1 LVKAPHLDKLA
12 FTLFDAKGV
21 TPYDRLDNI
30 ASAIPFRFY
39 LLVTKNKILPIM
51 KIHLLTLLFS
61 ALFASKVFGADR
73 APVNIVWIVVEDAS
87 PHVGCY
93 GETLIKTPHV
103 DRMAREGIRCSN
115 AFVTAP
121 VCSSSRSAMVSG
133 MYQTTLGVHNHRSQ
147 TSSGKGGGNA
157 DYYDSYKVP
166 KSVKLI
172 PELFRDAGY
181 YVTNKSKTDYNFI
194 PTSKLYH
201 GNDWKKAPAGQPIFA
216 QFQLSGGKNR
226 KAKSHADPDKVVLP
240 PYYPDH
246 PVLRQDWAKYLDS
259 WVKTDEEVG
268 QILADLKKGG
278 RLDSTAVF
286 LWTDHGVSHL
296 RGKQFLYEEGI
307 RVPMIIRLPKK
318 KRAGTVRDDLIE
330 HIDVAAC
337 SLKLAG
343 IKIPENVQGCDLLA
357 SDYKTRKFVFAGR
370 DRCDETVDILRCVRD
385 SRYKYVRNFMSH
397 IPHAQPSQYKDGK
410 KIVQVMRG
418 LHEEGK
424 LNEQQSRSFVPRR
437 PPEELYD
444 LQSDPHELVNLAQ
457 APKSQ
462 DRLAAM
468 RNTLYERMVQTRD
481 MGLIPEPI
489 LEDVGR
495 KAGNKYLAFL
505 RNDHSEQT
513 RRLIDVII
521 AGEANEVAKL
531 LAFAKSPDPSTR
543 YWAAV
548 WLGVNKSAKG
558 KATLRKLTAD
568 PVPGVR
574 VAAAQAL
581 CKFGELGQL
590 KLLVE
595 HIKDPNLLV
604 GMFALRAI
612 EELGDAGKAQRVAIA
627 SAQKSKYEFSRR
639 IARRLTAKWR

>member
-1 LVKAPHLDKLA
+1 MKPFLVLILF
-12 FTLFDAKGV
+12 FT
-21 TPYDRLDNI
+21 
-30 ASAIPFRFY
+30 
-39 LLVTKNKILPIM
+39 
-51 KIHLLTLLFS
+51 TLLGK
-61 ALFASKVFGADR
+61 ASTPPNV
-73 APVNIVWIVVEDAS
+73 VWIVIEDAS

-93 GETLIKTPHV
+93 GETLVKTPNI
-103 DRMAREGIRCSN
+103 DRMAREGIRCKN
-115 AFVTAP
+115 AFVTSP

-157 DYYDSYKVP
+157 AYYESYEVP

-181 YVTNKSKTDYNFI
+181 FVTNKSKTDYNFI

-201 GNDWKKAPAGQPIFA
+201 GNDWKKAPADQPIFA

-226 KAKSHADPDKVVLP
+226 KAKSHADPAKVVLP

-259 WVKTDEEVG
+259 WVKTDEAVG
-268 QILADLKKGG
+268 KILADLEKAG

-318 KRAGTVRDDLIE
+318 QRAGTERNDLIE

-343 IKIPENVQGCDLLA
+343 IKIPDNLQGRDFLA
-357 SDYKTRKFVFAGR
+357 ADYKPRKFVFAAR

-397 IPHAQPSQYKDGK
+397 VPHAQPSQYKDGK
-410 KIVQVMRG
+410 KIVQAIRG
-418 LHEEGK
+418 LHKEGK
-424 LNEQQSRSFVPRR
+424 LNEQQARPFASRR

-444 LQSDPHELVNLAQ
+444 LQSDPHELVNLATDTMHR
-457 APKSQ
+457 
-462 DRLAAM
+462 DRLATM
-468 RNTLYERMVQTRD
+468 RKALHQRMKETRD

-489 LEDVGR
+489 LEDIGR
-495 KAGNKYLAFL
+495 EAGNKYLAFL
-505 RNDHSEQT
+505 KTDHSKQT
-513 RRLIDVII
+513 RRLIEVIT
-521 AGEANEVAKL
+521 AGEANEGAKL
-531 LAFAKSPDPSTR
+531 LDFAKSADPSTR

-548 WLGVNKSAKG
+548 WLGVNKSEKS
-558 KATLRKLTAD
+558 KATLLKLTND
-568 PVPGVR
+568 PVPAVR

-581 CKFGELGQL
+581 CKLGDLNTL
-590 KLLVE
+590 KLLVD

-612 EELGDAGKAQRVAIA
+612 EELGDAGKAHREAIA
-627 SAQKSKYEFSRR
+627 ASQKSKYEFSRR

>member
-1 LVKAPHLDKLA
+1 MKL
-12 FTLFDAKGV
+12 
-21 TPYDRLDNI
+21 
-30 ASAIPFRFY
+30 IPC
-39 LLVTKNKILPIM
+39 LLA
-51 KIHLLTLLFS
+51 LFS
-61 ALFASKVFGADR
+61 LLCSPLIGADR
-73 APVNIVWIVVEDAS
+73 TNVNVVWIVIEDAS
-87 PHVGCY
+87 PHIGCY
-93 GETLIKTPHV
+93 GETLIKTPNI
-103 DRMAREGIRCSN
+103 DRMAREGIRCKN
-115 AFVTAP
+115 AFVTSP

-157 DYYDSYKVP
+157 AYYDSYKVP
-166 KSVKLI
+166 KGVKLI

-181 YVTNKSKTDYNFI
+181 FVTNKSKTDYNFI

-201 GNDWKKAPAGQPIFA
+201 GNDWKKAPADRPIFA

-226 KAKSHADPDKVVLP
+226 KAKSHADPEQVVLP

-268 QILADLKKGG
+268 RILADLEKAG
-278 RLDSTAVF
+278 RLDATAVF

-307 RVPMIIRLPKK
+307 RVPLVIRLPNKQ
-318 KRAGTVRDDLIE
+318 RAGTVRNDLIE

-343 IKIPENVQGCDLLA
+343 IKIPGNVQGRDFLA
-357 SDYKTRKFVFAGR
+357 DDYKPRKFVFAAR
-370 DRCDETVDILRCVRD
+370 DRCDETVDVLRCVRG

-397 IPHAQPSQYKDGK
+397 VSHAQPSQYKDGK
-410 KIVQVMRG
+410 KIVQVIRG
-418 LHEEGK
+418 LYEEGK
-424 LNEQQSRSFVPRR
+424 LNEQQSRPFLPRR

-444 LQSDPHELVNLAQ
+444 LQADPHELVNLATD
-457 APKSQ
+457 PKIR
-462 DRLAAM
+462 DRLADM
-468 RNTLYERMVQTRD
+468 RKVLHQRMTETRD

-495 KAGNKYLAFL
+495 EAGNKYLAFL
-505 RNDHSEQT
+505 KKDRGEQT
-513 RRLIDVII
+513 LRLIEAIT
-521 AGEANEVAKL
+521 AGEANDGAKL
-531 LAFAKSPDPSTR
+531 LEYAKSPDPATR

-548 WLGVNKSAKG
+548 WLGVNKTTEG
-558 KATLRKLTAD
+558 KAALLTLSAD
-568 PVPGVR
+568 PVPTVR
-574 VAAAQAL
+574 IGATQAL
-581 CKFGELGQL
+581 CKFGDLGQM
-590 KLLVE
+590 KVLVE
-595 HIKDPNLLV
+595 HIEDPNLLV

-612 EELGDAGKAQRVAIA
+612 EELGDAGKASREAIA

-639 IARRLTAKWR
+639 IARRLTGKLR

>member
-1 LVKAPHLDKLA
+1 
-12 FTLFDAKGV
+12 
-21 TPYDRLDNI
+21 
-30 ASAIPFRFY
+30 
-39 LLVTKNKILPIM
+39 
-51 KIHLLTLLFS
+51 
-61 ALFASKVFGADR
+61 
-73 APVNIVWIVVEDAS
+73 
-87 PHVGCY
+87 
-93 GETLIKTPHV
+93 
-103 DRMAREGIRCSN
+103 
-115 AFVTAP
+115 
-121 VCSSSRSAMVSG
+121 MVSG

-157 DYYDSYKVP
+157 AYYDSYKVP

-181 YVTNKSKTDYNFI
+181 FVTNKSKTDYNFI
-194 PTSKLYH
+194 TTSKLYH
-201 GNDWKKAPAGQPIFA
+201 GNDWKKAPADQPIFA

-226 KAKSHADPDKVVLP
+226 KAKSHADPTKVVLP

-268 QILADLKKGG
+268 KILEDLDEVG

-307 RVPMIIRLPKK
+307 RVPMVIRLPKRQ
-318 KRAGTVRDDLIE
+318 RAGTERNDLIE

-343 IKIPENVQGCDLLA
+343 IKIPGNIQGRDFLA
-357 SDYKTRKFVFAGR
+357 PDYKPRKFAFAAR
-370 DRCDETVDILRCVRD
+370 DRCDETVDLLRCVRD

-397 IPHAQPSQYKDGK
+397 VPHTQPSQYKDGK
-410 KIVQVMRG
+410 KIVQVIRG

-424 LNEQQSRSFVPRR
+424 LNEQQARPFAARR

-444 LQSDPHELVNLAQ
+444 LQRDPHELVNLATD
-457 APKSQ
+457 PKHHE
-462 DRLAAM
+462 RLAAM
-468 RNTLYERMVQTRD
+468 RKVLHQRMTETRD

-495 KAGNKYLAFL
+495 QAGNKYLAFL
-505 RNDHSEQT
+505 KKDRGEQT
-513 RRLIDVII
+513 LRLIEVIT
-521 AGEANEVAKL
+521 AGEANEGAKL
-531 LAFAKSPDPSTR
+531 MNFAKSPDPSTR

-548 WLGVNKSAKG
+548 WLGVNKTAESKP
-558 KATLRKLTAD
+558 TLLNLTAD
-568 PVPGVR
+568 QVPTVR

-581 CKFGELGQL
+581 CKLSDL
-590 KLLVE
+590 AHMKILVE
-595 HIKDPNLLV
+595 HIQDPNLLV

-612 EELGDAGKAQRVAIA
+612 EELGDAGKAHREAIA
-627 SAQKSKYEFSRR
+627 AAQKSKYEFSRR
-639 IARRLTAKWR
+639 IARRLTGKWR

>member
-1 LVKAPHLDKLA
+1 MKSTLSFLA
-12 FTLFDAKGV
+12 FF
-21 TPYDRLDNI
+21 
-30 ASAIPFRFY
+30 S
-39 LLVTKNKILPIM
+39 LLCAPVL
-51 KIHLLTLLFS
+51 
-61 ALFASKVFGADR
+61 AADR
-73 APVNIVWIVVEDAS
+73 TNLNVVWIVIEDAS
-87 PHVGCY
+87 PHIGCY
-93 GETLIKTPHV
+93 GEKLIKTPHI
-103 DRMAREGIRCSN
+103 DRMAREGIRCKN
-115 AFVTAP
+115 AFVTSP

-157 DYYDSYKVP
+157 AYYDSYKVP

-194 PTSKLYH
+194 PTSQLYH
-201 GNDWKKAPAGQPIFA
+201 GNDWKKAPADQPIFA
-216 QFQLSGGKNR
+216 QFQLKGGKNR
-226 KAKSHADPDKVVLP
+226 KATSHADPDKVVLP

-268 QILADLKKGG
+268 QILADLEKAG

-307 RVPMIIRLPKK
+307 RVPLVIRLPQKQ
-318 KRAGTVRDDLIE
+318 RAGTERDDLIE

-343 IKIPENVQGCDLLA
+343 IKVPGNVQGRDFLA
-357 SDYKTRKFVFAGR
+357 TDYKPRGFVFAAR
-370 DRCDETVDILRCVRD
+370 DRCDETVDVLRCVRD

-397 IPHAQPSQYKDGK
+397 VPHTQPSQYKDGK

-418 LHEEGK
+418 LHKEGK
-424 LNEQQSRSFVPRR
+424 LNEQQSRPFAPRR

-444 LQSDPHELVNLAQ
+444 LQSDPHELVNLAK
-457 APKSQ
+457 APKHR

-468 RNTLYERMVQTRD
+468 RKVLHQRMTETRD

-489 LEDVGR
+489 LEDLGR
-495 KAGNKYLAFL
+495 KTGNKYLAFL
-505 RNDHSEQT
+505 DNDHGKQT
-513 RRLIDVII
+513 LRLIEVIT
-521 AGEANEVAKL
+521 AGEANDGAKL
-531 LAFAKSPDPSTR
+531 LQDAKSPDPSTR

-548 WLGVNKSAKG
+548 WLGVNKTAEG
-558 KATLRKLTAD
+558 KATLLKLTAD
-568 PVPGVR
+568 SVPAVR

-581 CKFGELGQL
+581 SKFGDLSQM

-612 EELGDAGKAQRVAIA
+612 EELGDAGKAHREAIA

-639 IARRLTAKWR
+639 IARRLTGKWR

>member
-1 LVKAPHLDKLA
+1 MKSTLSLLA
-12 FTLFDAKGV
+12 FFSLLC
-21 TPYDRLDNI
+21 TPVL
-30 ASAIPFRFY
+30 A
-39 LLVTKNKILPIM
+39 
-51 KIHLLTLLFS
+51 
-61 ALFASKVFGADR
+61 ADR
-73 APVNIVWIVVEDAS
+73 THVNVVWIVIEDAS
-87 PHVGCY
+87 PHIGCY
-93 GETLIKTPHV
+93 GETLIKTPHI

-157 DYYDSYKVP
+157 TYYDSYKIP

-201 GNDWKKAPAGQPIFA
+201 GSDWKKAPADQPIFA

-246 PVLRQDWAKYLDS
+246 PELRQDWAKYLDS

-268 QILADLKKGG
+268 QILADLEKAG
-278 RLDSTAVF
+278 RLNSTAVF

-307 RVPMIIRLPKK
+307 RVPMVIRLPKK
-318 KRAGTVRDDLIE
+318 KLPGTVREDLIE

-343 IKIPENVQGCDLLA
+343 IKIPGNVQGRDFLA
-357 SDYKTRKFVFAGR
+357 TDYKPRKFIFAGR

-397 IPHAQPSQYKDGK
+397 VPHAQASQYKDGK

-418 LHEEGK
+418 LHKEGK
-424 LNEQQSRSFVPRR
+424 LNEQQSRPFAARR

-444 LQSDPHELVNLAQ
+444 LQSDPYELVNLTKD
-457 APKSQ
+457 PKHR

-468 RNTLYERMVQTRD
+468 RKVLRQRMTETRD
-481 MGLIPEPI
+481 VGLIPEPI

-495 KAGNKYLAFL
+495 EAGNKYLAFL
-505 RNDHSEQT
+505 DNDHSGQT
-513 RRLIDVII
+513 LRLIEVIT
-521 AGEANEVAKL
+521 AGEANEGAKL
-531 LAFAKSPDPSTR
+531 LQYAKSPDPATR

-548 WLGVNKSAKG
+548 WLGVNKTADG
-558 KATLRKLTAD
+558 KATLLKLISD
-568 PVPGVR
+568 PVPAVR

-581 CKFGELGQL
+581 CKFGDLSQM

-612 EELGDAGKAQRVAIA
+612 EELGDAGKVHREAIA

-639 IARRLTAKWR
+639 IARRLTGKWR

>member
-1 LVKAPHLDKLA
+1 MKPILS
-12 FTLFDAKGV
+12 LFA
-21 TPYDRLDNI
+21 
-30 ASAIPFRFY
+30 
-39 LLVTKNKILPIM
+39 
-51 KIHLLTLLFS
+51 LFS
-61 ALFASKVFGADR
+61 LLCSPVIAADR
-73 APVNIVWIVVEDAS
+73 APVNVVWIVIEDAS
-87 PHVGCY
+87 PHIGCY
-93 GETLIKTPHV
+93 GETQIKTPHI

-194 PTSKLYH
+194 PTSQLYH
-201 GNDWKKAPAGQPIFA
+201 GSDWKKAPDDQPIFA
-216 QFQLSGGKNR
+216 QFQLKGGKNR
-226 KAKSHADPDKVVLP
+226 KAKSHADPAKVVLP
-240 PYYPDH
+240 PYYPPH
-246 PVLRQDWAKYLDS
+246 PLLRQDWAKYLDS
-259 WVKTDEEVG
+259 WVETDEEVG
-268 QILADLKKGG
+268 QILAGLEKAG

-307 RVPMIIRLPKK
+307 RVPLVIRLPKK
-318 KRAGTVRDDLIE
+318 QRAGTERHDLIE

-343 IKIPENVQGCDLLA
+343 IKIPGNVQGRDFLA
-357 SDYKTRKFVFAGR
+357 TDYTPRKFLFAGR

-397 IPHAQPSQYKDGK
+397 VPHAQPSQYKDGK
-410 KIVQVMRG
+410 KIVQVIRG
-418 LHEEGK
+418 LHREGK
-424 LNEQQSRSFVPRR
+424 LNEQQSRPFAPRR

-444 LQSDPHELVNLAQ
+444 LQSDPHELVNLA
-457 APKSQ
+457 ADPKHR

-468 RNTLYERMVQTRD
+468 RKELHQRMTETRD

-495 KAGNKYLAFL
+495 EAGNKYLAFL
-505 RNDHSEQT
+505 KKDRGKQAL
-513 RRLIDVII
+513 RLINVITY
-521 AGEANEVAKL
+521 GEANDGAKL
-531 LAFAKSPDPSTR
+531 QQYAKSEDPSTR

-548 WLGVNKSAKG
+548 WLGVNNTAEGKS
-558 KATLRKLTAD
+558 TLLKLTAD
-568 PVPGVR
+568 PVPTVR

-581 CKFGELGQL
+581 CKLGDLDHL

-595 HIKDPNLLV
+595 HIQDPNLLV

-612 EELGDAGKAQRVAIA
+612 EELGDAGKAHREAIA
-627 SAQKSKYEFSRR
+627 AAQKSKYEFSRR
-639 IARRLTAKWR
+639 IARRLTGKWR

>member
-1 LVKAPHLDKLA
+1 VKTL
-12 FTLFDAKGV
+12 FTLTLFVSTLFGE
-21 TPYDRLDNI
+21 
-30 ASAIPFRFY
+30 AS
-39 LLVTKNKILPIM
+39 
-51 KIHLLTLLFS
+51 
-61 ALFASKVFGADR
+61 
-73 APVNIVWIVVEDAS
+73 APVNVVWIVIEDAS

-93 GETLIKTPHV
+93 GETLIKTPHI
-103 DRMAREGIRCSN
+103 DRIAREGIRCSN

-147 TSSGKGGGNA
+147 SSSGKGGGNTA
-157 DYYDSYKVP
+157 YYDSYKVP

-194 PTSKLYH
+194 PTSTLYH
-201 GNDWKKAPAGQPIFA
+201 GSDWKKAPADQPIFA
-216 QFQLSGGKNR
+216 QFQLKGGKNR
-226 KAKSHADPDKVVLP
+226 KAKGHADPAKVVLP

-278 RLDSTAVF
+278 RLDSTAIF

-318 KRAGTVRDDLIE
+318 QSAGTVRDDLVE

-343 IKIPENVQGCDLLA
+343 IKIPGNVQGRDLLA

-385 SRYKYVRNFMSH
+385 FRYKYVRNFMSH
-397 IPHAQPSQYKDGK
+397 VPHAQPSQYKDGK

-418 LHEEGK
+418 LHKKGK
-424 LNEQQSRSFVPRR
+424 LNEQQSRPFAPRR

-444 LQSDPHELVNLAQ
+444 LKNDPHELVNLAQ

-462 DRLAAM
+462 ERLVAM
-468 RNTLYERMVQTRD
+468 RKVLYQRMTETRD

-505 RNDHSEQT
+505 DNDHSVQT
-513 RRLIDVII
+513 LRLIEVIT
-521 AGEANEVAKL
+521 AGEANEGAKL
-531 LAFAKSPDPSTR
+531 LDFAESADPSTR

-558 KATLRKLTAD
+558 KATLLKLTAD

-581 CKFGELGQL
+581 CKLGDLNQL
-590 KLLVE
+590 KLLVK
-595 HIKDPNLLV
+595 HINDPNLLV

-612 EELGDAGKAQRVAIA
+612 EELGDAGKTYHVAIA

-639 IARRLTAKWR
+639 IARRLTAKWK

>member
-1 LVKAPHLDKLA
+1 MKNRLLPLLF
-12 FTLFDAKGV
+12 FTLFIS
-21 TPYDRLDNI
+21 N
-30 ASAIPFRFY
+30 
-39 LLVTKNKILPIM
+39 
-51 KIHLLTLLFS
+51 
-61 ALFASKVFGADR
+61 VFGADQGS
-73 APVNIVWIVVEDAS
+73 VNVVWIVIEDAS

-93 GETLIKTPHV
+93 GETLIKTPHI
-103 DRMAREGIRCSN
+103 DRMARDGIRCSS

-133 MYQTTLGVHNHRSQ
+133 MYQVTLGVHNHRSQ
-147 TSSGKGGGNA
+147 VSSRKGGGNVA
-157 DYYDSYKVP
+157 YYDSYKVP

-194 PTSKLYH
+194 PTSNLYH
-201 GNDWKKAPAGQPIFA
+201 GSDWKKAPADQPIFA
-216 QFQLSGGKNR
+216 QFQLKGGKNR
-226 KAKSHADPDKVVLP
+226 KAQSHADPDKVFLP

-246 PVLRQDWAKYLDS
+246 PELRQDWAKYLDS
-259 WVKTDEEVG
+259 WVEADKEVG
-268 QILADLKKGG
+268 SILADLKIAE

-307 RVPMIIRLPKK
+307 RVPMIIRLPGKQ
-318 KRAGTVRDDLIE
+318 RAGTVRDDLIE

-343 IKIPENVQGCDLLA
+343 IKIPDNVQGRDFL
-357 SDYKTRKFVFAGR
+357 DPNYKFREFIFAGR

-385 SRYKYVRNFMSH
+385 SRYKYVRNFMPH
-397 IPHAQPSQYKDGK
+397 VPHAQPSQYKDGK
-410 KIVQVMRG
+410 KIVQVIRG

-424 LNEQQSRSFVPRR
+424 LNEQQARPFALRR

-444 LQSDPHELVNLAQ
+444 LQSDPHELINLAVT
-457 APKSQ
+457 PKHQKKLTVMRKVLSQ
-462 DRLAAM
+462 
-468 RNTLYERMVQTRD
+468 RMTETRD
-481 MGLIPEPI
+481 VGLIPEPI

-495 KAGNKYLAFL
+495 EAGNKYLAF
-505 RNDHSEQT
+505 RDNDHSGQT
-513 RRLIDVII
+513 RRLIDVIT
-521 AGEANEVAKL
+521 AGEESDGAKL
-531 LAFAKSPDPSTR
+531 LEYAKSPDPSTR

-548 WLGVNKSAKG
+548 WLGVNKTAGG
-558 KATLRKLTAD
+558 KAALLQLTVD
-568 PVPGVR
+568 PVPAVR
-574 VAAAQAL
+574 VAAAQAM
-581 CKFGELGQL
+581 CKFGDLEKL
-590 KLLVE
+590 KLLVD

-612 EELGDAGKAQRVAIA
+612 EELGDAGKLHREAIA

-639 IARRLTAKWR
+639 IARRLTARWK

>member
-1 LVKAPHLDKLA
+1 MKFFLLSIL
-12 FTLFDAKGV
+12 FFTTLFGKASP
-21 TPYDRLDNI
+21 TP
-30 ASAIPFRFY
+30 
-39 LLVTKNKILPIM
+39 
-51 KIHLLTLLFS
+51 
-61 ALFASKVFGADR
+61 
-73 APVNIVWIVVEDAS
+73 NIVWIVIEDAS

-93 GETLIKTPHV
+93 GETLIKTPHI
-103 DRMAREGIRCSN
+103 DSMAREGIRCKN
-115 AFVTAP
+115 AFVTSP

-133 MYQTTLGVHNHRSQ
+133 MNQTTLGVHNHRSQ

-157 DYYDSYKVP
+157 AYYDSYKVP

-201 GNDWKKAPAGQPIFA
+201 GSDWKKAPADQPIFA

-226 KAKSHADPDKVVLP
+226 KAKSQADPDRVVLP

-246 PVLRQDWAKYLDS
+246 PVLLQDWAKYLDS

-268 QILADLKKGG
+268 QILADLEKAG

-286 LWTDHGVSHL
+286 LWTDHGVTHL

-318 KRAGTVRDDLIE
+318 QHKGTERDDLIE
-330 HIDVAAC
+330 HIDVAAS

-343 IKIPENVQGCDLLA
+343 IKIPPNVQGLDFLA
-357 SDYKTRKFVFAGR
+357 SDYKPREFVFAAR

-385 SRYKYVRNFMSH
+385 SRYKYIRNFMSH
-397 IPHAQPSQYKDGK
+397 VPHAQPSQYKDGK
-410 KIVQVMRG
+410 KIVQVIRG
-418 LHEEGK
+418 LHKEGK
-424 LNEQQSRSFVPRR
+424 LNEQQSRPFASRR

-444 LQSDPHELVNLAQ
+444 LKSDPHELVNLATD
-457 APKSQ
+457 PKHQ
-462 DRLAAM
+462 ERLASM
-468 RNTLYERMVQTRD
+468 RKELLQRMTQTRD

-495 KAGNKYLAFL
+495 EAGNKYLAFL
-505 RNDHSEQT
+505 KTDHSKQT
-513 RRLIDVII
+513 RRLIEVIT
-521 AGEANEVAKL
+521 AGEANEGAKL
-531 LAFAKSPDPSTR
+531 LDFAKSSDPSTR

-548 WLGVNKSAKG
+548 WLGVNKTAESKSP
-558 KATLRKLTAD
+558 LLQLTTD
-568 PVPGVR
+568 TVPAVR

-581 CKFGELGQL
+581 CKSGDLDHL

-595 HIKDPNLLV
+595 HIHDPNLLV

-612 EELGDAGKAQRVAIA
+612 EELDDAGKKHRDAIDK
-627 SAQKSKYEFSRR
+627 AQKSKYEFSRR
-639 IARRLTAKWR
+639 IAKRLTSKWH

>member
-1 LVKAPHLDKLA
+1 MKFILSLLAP
-12 FTLFDAKGV
+12 F
-21 TPYDRLDNI
+21 
-30 ASAIPFRFY
+30 S
-39 LLVTKNKILPIM
+39 LLCSP
-51 KIHLLTLLFS
+51 LL
-61 ALFASKVFGADR
+61 GADR
-73 APVNIVWIVVEDAS
+73 TNVNVVWIVIEDAS
-87 PHVGCY
+87 AHIGCY
-93 GETLIKTPHV
+93 GETLIETPNI
-103 DRMAREGIRCSN
+103 DRMAREGIRCKN
-115 AFVTAP
+115 AFVTSP

-157 DYYDSYKVP
+157 NYYDSYKVP
-166 KSVKLI
+166 KSVKLT

-181 YVTNKSKTDYNFI
+181 FVTNKSKTDYNFI

-201 GNDWKKAPAGQPIFA
+201 GSDWKKAPAAQPIFA

-226 KAKSHADPDKVVLP
+226 KAKSHADPAKVVLP

-268 QILADLKKGG
+268 QILADLEKAG

-318 KRAGTVRDDLIE
+318 HRAGTERDDLIE

-343 IKIPENVQGCDLLA
+343 IKIPDYVQGRDFLA
-357 SDYKTRKFVFAGR
+357 ADYKPSKFVFAAR
-370 DRCDETVDILRCVRD
+370 DRCDETVDVLRCVRD

-397 IPHAQPSQYKDGK
+397 VPHAQPSQYKDGK
-410 KIVQVMRG
+410 KILQVIRG
-418 LHEEGK
+418 LQKEGK
-424 LNEQQSRSFVPRR
+424 LNEQQSRPFAPRR

-444 LQSDPHELVNLAQ
+444 LQSDPHELVNLATTTKHQ
-457 APKSQ
+457 E
-462 DRLAAM
+462 RLASM
-468 RNTLYERMVQTRD
+468 RKALHQRMTQTRD

-495 KAGNKYLAFL
+495 AAGNKYLAFL
-505 RNDHSEQT
+505 ETDHSKQT
-513 RRLIDVII
+513 RRLIEVIT
-521 AGEANEVAKL
+521 AGEANEAAKL
-531 LAFAKSPDPSTR
+531 LDFAKSADPSTR

-548 WLGVNKSAKG
+548 WLGVNKTAKS
-558 KATLRKLTAD
+558 KSTLLKLTSD
-568 PVPGVR
+568 TVPAVR

-581 CKFGELGQL
+581 CKLGDMDYL
-590 KLLVE
+590 KRLVE

-612 EELGDAGKAQRVAIA
+612 EELGDAGKAHREAIA
-627 SAQKSKYEFSRR
+627 AAQKSKYEFSRR
-639 IARRLTAKWR
+639 IARRLTAKWHQG

>member
-1 LVKAPHLDKLA
+1 MKPILSLLA
-12 FTLFDAKGV
+12 FF
-21 TPYDRLDNI
+21 
-30 ASAIPFRFY
+30 S
-39 LLVTKNKILPIM
+39 LLCAPVL
-51 KIHLLTLLFS
+51 
-61 ALFASKVFGADR
+61 AADR
-73 APVNIVWIVVEDAS
+73 TPVNVVWIVIEDAS
-87 PHVGCY
+87 PHIGCY
-93 GETLIKTPHV
+93 GETLIKTPHI
-103 DRMAREGIRCSN
+103 DRMAREGIRCSS

-194 PTSKLYH
+194 PTSQLYH
-201 GNDWKKAPAGQPIFA
+201 GNDWKKAPADQPIFA

-226 KAKSHADPDKVVLP
+226 KAKSHADPEQVVLP

-246 PVLRQDWAKYLDS
+246 PALRQDWAKYLDS

-268 QILADLKKGG
+268 QILADLEKAG

-307 RVPMIIRLPKK
+307 RVPLVIRLPDKQ
-318 KRAGTVRDDLIE
+318 RAGTERDDLIE

-337 SLKLAG
+337 SLKLAS
-343 IKIPENVQGCDLLA
+343 IKIPRNVQGRDFLA
-357 SDYKTRKFVFAGR
+357 ADYKPRKFLFAGR

-397 IPHAQPSQYKDGK
+397 VPHAQPSQYKDGK
-410 KIVQVMRG
+410 KIVQILRG
-418 LHEEGK
+418 LHKEGK
-424 LNEQQSRSFVPRR
+424 LNEQQSRPFVSRR

-444 LQSDPHELVNLAQ
+444 LQSDPHELVNLAK
-457 APKSQ
+457 APKHR

-468 RNTLYERMVQTRD
+468 RKVLHQRMTETRD

-495 KAGNKYLAFL
+495 EAGNKYLAFL
-505 RNDHSEQT
+505 DNDHSGQT
-513 RRLIDVII
+513 LRLIEVIT
-521 AGEANEVAKL
+521 AGEANDGAKL
-531 LAFAKSPDPSTR
+531 LQHAKSPDPSTR

-548 WLGVNKSAKG
+548 WLGVNKTADG
-558 KATLRKLTAD
+558 KATLQKLTAD
-568 PVPGVR
+568 SVPAVR

-581 CKFGELGQL
+581 CKFGDLSQM

-612 EELGDAGKAQRVAIA
+612 EELGDAGKAHREAISA
-627 SAQKSKYEFSRR
+627 AQKSKYEFSRR
-639 IARRLTAKWR
+639 IARRLTGKWR

>member
-1 LVKAPHLDKLA
+1 MKNRLLPLLF
-12 FTLFDAKGV
+12 FTLFIS
-21 TPYDRLDNI
+21 N
-30 ASAIPFRFY
+30 
-39 LLVTKNKILPIM
+39 
-51 KIHLLTLLFS
+51 
-61 ALFASKVFGADR
+61 VFGADQGS
-73 APVNIVWIVVEDAS
+73 VNVVWIVIEDAS

-93 GETLIKTPHV
+93 GETLIKTPHI
-103 DRMAREGIRCSN
+103 DRMARDGIRCSS

-133 MYQTTLGVHNHRSQ
+133 MYQVTLGVHNHRSQ
-147 TSSGKGGGNA
+147 VSSRKGGGNVA
-157 DYYDSYKVP
+157 YYDSYKVP

-194 PTSKLYH
+194 PTSNLYH
-201 GNDWKKAPAGQPIFA
+201 GSDWKKAPADQPIFA
-216 QFQLSGGKNR
+216 QFQLKGGKNR
-226 KAKSHADPDKVVLP
+226 KAQSHADPDKVFLP

-246 PVLRQDWAKYLDS
+246 PELRQDWAKYLDS
-259 WVKTDEEVG
+259 WVEADKEVG
-268 QILADLKKGG
+268 SILSDLKIAE

-307 RVPMIIRLPKK
+307 CVPMIIRLPGKQ
-318 KRAGTVRDDLIE
+318 RAGTVRDDLIE

-343 IKIPENVQGCDLLA
+343 IKIPDNVQGRDFL
-357 SDYKTRKFVFAGR
+357 DPNYKFREFIFAGR

-385 SRYKYVRNFMSH
+385 SRYKYVRNFMPH
-397 IPHAQPSQYKDGK
+397 VPHAQPSQYKDGK
-410 KIVQVMRG
+410 KIVQVIRG

-424 LNEQQSRSFVPRR
+424 LNEQQARPFALRR

-444 LQSDPHELVNLAQ
+444 LQSDPHELINLAVT
-457 APKSQ
+457 PKHQKKLTVMRKVLSQ
-462 DRLAAM
+462 
-468 RNTLYERMVQTRD
+468 RMTETRD
-481 MGLIPEPI
+481 VGLIPEPI

-495 KAGNKYLAFL
+495 EAGNKYLAF
-505 RNDHSEQT
+505 RDNDHSGQT
-513 RRLIDVII
+513 RRLIDVIT
-521 AGEANEVAKL
+521 AGEESDGAKL
-531 LAFAKSPDPSTR
+531 LEYAKSPDPSTR

-548 WLGVNKSAKG
+548 WLGVNKTAGG
-558 KATLRKLTAD
+558 KAALLQLTVD
-568 PVPGVR
+568 PVPAVR
-574 VAAAQAL
+574 VAAAQAM
-581 CKFGELGQL
+581 CKFGDLEKL
-590 KLLVE
+590 KLLVD

-612 EELGDAGKAQRVAIA
+612 EELGDAGKLHREAIA

-639 IARRLTAKWR
+639 IARRLTARWK

>member
-1 LVKAPHLDKLA
+1 
-12 FTLFDAKGV
+12 
-21 TPYDRLDNI
+21 
-30 ASAIPFRFY
+30 
-39 LLVTKNKILPIM
+39 
-51 KIHLLTLLFS
+51 
-61 ALFASKVFGADR
+61 
-73 APVNIVWIVVEDAS
+73 VWIVIEDAS
-87 PHVGCY
+87 PHIGCY
-93 GETLIKTPHV
+93 GETLIKTPHI
-103 DRMAREGIRCSN
+103 DRMAREGIRCKN

-172 PELFRDAGY
+172 PELFRDTGY

-201 GNDWKKAPAGQPIFA
+201 GSDWKKAPADQPIFA

-259 WVKTDEEVG
+259 WAKTDEEVG
-268 QILADLKKGG
+268 RILGDLEKDG

-296 RGKQFLYEEGI
+296 RGKQFLYEEGM
-307 RVPMIIRLPKK
+307 RVPMVIRLPKK
-318 KRAGTVRDDLIE
+318 QHKGTVRDELVE

-343 IKIPENVQGCDLLA
+343 IKIPPNVQGRDFLA
-357 SDYKTRKFVFAGR
+357 ADYKPRKFVFAGR
-370 DRCDETVDILRCVRD
+370 DRCDETVDVLRCVRD

-397 IPHAQPSQYKDGK
+397 VPHAQPSQYKDGK
-410 KIVQVMRG
+410 KIVQVMRS

-424 LNEQQSRSFVPRR
+424 LNKQQSRPFASRR

-462 DRLAAM
+462 ERLVAM
-468 RNTLYERMVQTRD
+468 RKVLSRRMTETRD

-495 KAGNKYLAFL
+495 EAGNKYLAFL
-505 RNDHSEQT
+505 DNDHSEQT
-513 RRLIDVII
+513 RRLIEVIT
-521 AGEANEVAKL
+521 AGEANEAAKL
-531 LAFAKSPDPSTR
+531 LDFAKSADPSTR

-548 WLGVNKSAKG
+548 WLGVNNTAKSKS
-558 KATLRKLTAD
+558 TLLKLTSD
-568 PVPGVR
+568 TVPAVR

-581 CKFGELGQL
+581 CKLGDMDYL
-590 KLLVE
+590 KRLVE

-612 EELGDAGKAQRVAIA
+612 EELGDAGKAHLEAIA
-627 SAQKSKYEFSRR
+627 TAQKSKYEFSRR

>member
-1 LVKAPHLDKLA
+1 MTRPLLLLA
-12 FTLFDAKGV
+12 
-21 TPYDRLDNI
+21 
-30 ASAIPFRFY
+30 AI
-39 LLVTKNKILPIM
+39 LVTGGLQADEFAKVPSSEQDFFLGP
-51 KIHLLTLLFS
+51 LGLFCS
-61 ALFASKVFGADR
+61 AMPSDERVPANV
-73 APVNIVWIVVEDAS
+73 VWIVIEDAS

-93 GETLIKTPHV
+93 SETLIKTPNI

-157 DYYDSYKVP
+157 AYYDSYKVP
-166 KSVKLI
+166 KGVKLI

-181 YVTNKSKTDYNFI
+181 FVTNKSKTDYNFI
-194 PTSKLYH
+194 PTSQLYH
-201 GNDWKKAPAGQPIFA
+201 GNDWKKAPADQPIFA

-226 KAKSHADPDKVVLP
+226 KAKSHADPEQVVLP

-268 QILADLKKGG
+268 RILADLEKAG
-278 RLDSTAVF
+278 RLDATAVF

-307 RVPMIIRLPKK
+307 RVPLVIRLPNKQ
-318 KRAGTVRDDLIE
+318 RAGTTRNDLIE

-343 IKIPENVQGCDLLA
+343 IKIPGNVQGRDFLA
-357 SDYKTRKFVFAGR
+357 DDYKPRKFVFAAR
-370 DRCDETVDILRCVRD
+370 DRCDETVDVLRCVRD

-397 IPHAQPSQYKDGK
+397 VPHAQPSQYKDGK
-410 KIVQVMRG
+410 KIVQVIRD
-418 LHEEGK
+418 LHSEGK
-424 LNEQQSRSFVPRR
+424 LNEEQSPPFALRR

-444 LQSDPHELVNLAQ
+444 LQSDPHELVNLAT
-457 APKSQ
+457 APRHHE
-462 DRLAAM
+462 RLVAM
-468 RNTLYERMVQTRD
+468 RRVLQRHMMETRD

-489 LEDVGR
+489 LEDLGR
-495 KAGNKYLAFL
+495 EAGNKYLAFV
-505 RNDHSEQT
+505 RNDHHNQT
-513 RRLIDVII
+513 LRLIEVIT
-521 AGEANEVAKL
+521 AGEAKEGAKL
-531 LAFAKSPDPSTR
+531 LNFAKSSDPSTR

-548 WLGVNKSAKG
+548 WLGVNKTAESKS
-558 KATLRKLTAD
+558 TLLGLTAD
-568 PVPGVR
+568 PVPAVR
-574 VAAAQAL
+574 VGAAQAL
-581 CKFGELGQL
+581 CKLGDPTHL

-612 EELGDAGKAQRVAIA
+612 EELGDVGKAQREAITE
-627 SAQKSKYEFSRR
+627 AQKSKYEFSRR
-639 IARRLTAKWR
+639 IARRLMSKWH